1 MWSEKRGVEDFIF
14 FAVFPILINI
24 TTNLVYFLS
33 EASYSMLQIVN
44 NFNGFTTFGVFS
56 ICIFNFFIKQ
66 QQLSKDEKDKLN
78 KKMFGMKLLG
88 IVFIGYMLF
97 SVLIVRNT
105 SISISS
111 LIMFVSYINW
121 YILKVKSKAIAEVG
135 LSETQKNWREFHNIP
150 TYQESSLL
158 WKIKPMIFPHVYVS
172 LGERIKH
179 INWFILIFI
188 LILFKGFGSFT
199 SEILPMMI
207 IIFILMLSEILYFI
221 DVLLGL
227 YSETEGK
234 CTVIVL
240 KERNRRGRRQI
251 YYEVYVTDVINK
263 RELKF
268 KVYKYCNYNEGDD
281 IKLINGGLSK
291 KVIKVNNDKL
301 CNFFRYY
308 L

>member
-1 MWSEKRGVEDFIF
+1 MWSQKRGVEDFIF

-24 TTNLVYFLS
+24 TTNLVYFFN
-33 EASYSMLQIVN
+33 EDSYSMLQVVN
-44 NFNGFTTFGVFS
+44 DFNAFTTFGVFS
-56 ICIFNFFIKQ
+56 SCIFNFFIKQ
-66 QQLSKDEKDKLN
+66 QELSKDEEDKLN

-97 SVLIVRNT
+97 SVFVVRNT

-135 LSETQKNWREFHNIP
+135 LSETQKSWREFHNIP
-150 TYQESSLL
+150 TYQESTLL
-158 WKIKPMIFPHVYVS
+158 WKIKPMLFPHVSVS

-188 LILFKGFGSFT
+188 LIFFKSFTSFT

-207 IIFILMLSEILYFI
+207 IIFILILSEILYFI

-234 CTVIVL
+234 CTGIVL
-240 KERNRRGRRQI
+240 KERKRNGQRKI
-251 YYEVYVTDVINK
+251 YYEVYVTDVVNK

-268 KVYKYCNYNEGDD
+268 KVYKYCNYNEGDSL
-281 IKLINGGLSK
+281 KLIHGGLSK
-291 KVIKVNNDKL
+291 KVIKVNYKT
-301 CNFFRYY
+301 
-308 L
+308 

>member
-234 CTVIVL
+234 CTGIVL

-281 IKLINGGLSK
+281 IKLIHGGLSK
-291 KVIKVNNDKL
+291 KVIKVNNDKF

>member
-227 YSETEGK
+227 YSEIEGK
-234 CTVIVL
+234 CTGIVL

-281 IKLINGGLSK
+281 IKLIHGGLSK

>member
-44 NFNGFTTFGVFS
+44 NFNGFTTFGVFL
-56 ICIFNFFIKQ
+56 IFIFNFFIKQ

-135 LSETQKNWREFHNIP
+135 LSETQKNWRKFHNIP

-234 CTVIVL
+234 CTGIVL

-281 IKLINGGLSK
+281 IKLIHGGLSK

>member
-135 LSETQKNWREFHNIP
+135 LSETQKNWRKFHNIP

-234 CTVIVL
+234 CTGIVL

-268 KVYKYCNYNEGDD
+268 KVYKYCNYNEEDD
-281 IKLINGGLSK
+281 IKLIHGGLSK

>member
-135 LSETQKNWREFHNIP
+135 LSETQKNWRKFHNIP

-179 INWFILIFI
+179 INWFILIFM

-234 CTVIVL
+234 CTGIVL

-281 IKLINGGLSK
+281 IKLIHGGLSK

>member
-135 LSETQKNWREFHNIP
+135 LSETQKNWRKFHNIP

-234 CTVIVL
+234 CTGIVL

-281 IKLINGGLSK
+281 IKLIHGGLSK

>member
-135 LSETQKNWREFHNIP
+135 LSETRKNWREFHNIS

-234 CTVIVL
+234 CTGIVL

-281 IKLINGGLSK
+281 IKLIHGGLSK

>member
-135 LSETQKNWREFHNIP
+135 LSETQKNWRKFHNIP

-188 LILFKGFGSFT
+188 LILFKGFASFT

-234 CTVIVL
+234 CTGIVL

-281 IKLINGGLSK
+281 IKLIHGGLSK

>member
-234 CTVIVL
+234 CTGIVL

-281 IKLINGGLSK
+281 IKLIHGGLSK

>member
-14 FAVFPILINI
+14 FVVFPILINI

-135 LSETQKNWREFHNIP
+135 LSETQKNWRKFHNIP

-188 LILFKGFGSFT
+188 LILFRGFGSFT

-234 CTVIVL
+234 CTGIVL

-281 IKLINGGLSK
+281 IKLIHGGLSK

>member
-234 CTVIVL
+234 CTGIVL

-281 IKLINGGLSK
+281 IKLIHGGLSK
-291 KVIKVNNDKL
+291 KVIKVNNDQL

>member
-44 NFNGFTTFGVFS
+44 NFNGFTTLGVFS

-234 CTVIVL
+234 CTGIVL

-281 IKLINGGLSK
+281 IKLIHGGLSK

>member
-281 IKLINGGLSK
+281 IKLIHGGLSK

>member
-56 ICIFNFFIKQ
+56 ICIFNFFIK

-135 LSETQKNWREFHNIP
+135 LSETQKNWRKFHNIP

-234 CTVIVL
+234 CTGIVL

-281 IKLINGGLSK
+281 IKLIHGGLSK

>member
-188 LILFKGFGSFT
+188 LILFRGFGSFT

-234 CTVIVL
+234 CTGIVL

-281 IKLINGGLSK
+281 IKLIHGGLSK

>member
-135 LSETQKNWREFHNIP
+135 LSETQKNWRKFHNIP

-188 LILFKGFGSFT
+188 LILFRGFGSFT

-234 CTVIVL
+234 CTGIVL

-281 IKLINGGLSK
+281 IKLIHGGLSK

>member
-1 MWSEKRGVEDFIF
+1 MWSQKRGVEDFIF

-24 TTNLVYFLS
+24 TTNLVYFLN
-33 EASYSMLQIVN
+33 EDSYSMLQIVN
-44 NFNGFTTFGVFS
+44 DFNGFTTFGVFS
-56 ICIFNFFIKQ
+56 CCIFNFFIKQ
-66 QQLSKDEKDKLN
+66 QELSKDEKDKLN

-88 IVFIGYMLF
+88 IVFIGYMIF
-97 SVLIVRNT
+97 SVFVVRNT

-150 TYQESSLL
+150 TYQESTLL
-158 WKIKPMIFPHVYVS
+158 WKIKPMLFPHVSVS
-172 LGERIKH
+172 LGERVKH

-188 LILFKGFGSFT
+188 LIFFKSFTSFT

-207 IIFILMLSEILYFI
+207 IIFILILSEILYFI

-234 CTVIVL
+234 CTGIVL
-240 KERNRRGRRQI
+240 KERKRNGQRKI
-251 YYEVYVTDVINK
+251 YYEVYVTDVVNK

-268 KVYKYCNYNEGDD
+268 KVYKYCNYNEGDSL
-281 IKLINGGLSK
+281 KLIHGGLSK
-291 KVIKVNNDKL
+291 KVIKVNSDKL
-301 CNFFRYY
+301 CNFF
-308 L
+308 

>member
-188 LILFKGFGSFT
+188 LILFKGFASFT

-234 CTVIVL
+234 CTGIVL

-281 IKLINGGLSK
+281 IKLIHGGLSK

>member
-135 LSETQKNWREFHNIP
+135 LSETQKNWRKFHNIP

-234 CTVIVL
+234 CTGIVL

-281 IKLINGGLSK
+281 IKLIHGGLSK
-291 KVIKVNNDKL
+291 KVIKVNNDKF